1 VRVPIHLSRSAK
13 QAARRMSAPAQ
24 PGEEPSGK
32 SLPADLVAL
41 LDDDDR
47 DGSLLL
53 QELEAADDWRP
64 EAALANQQRGAQLTV
79 ALGELTAKERTVIE
93 GRFGLRQ
100 DEARTLEAIGK
111 ELGLTYERVRQ
122 IEKAALQKLRAVFA
136 ERGLTWEAL
145 L

>member
-1 VRVPIHLSRSAK
+1 
-13 QAARRMSAPAQ
+13 
-24 PGEEPSGK
+24 
-32 SLPADLVAL
+32 
-41 LDDDDR
+41 
-47 DGSLLL
+47 
-53 QELEAADDWRP
+53 
-64 EAALANQQRGAQLTV
+64 
-79 ALGELTAKERTVIE
+79 VIE

-122 IEKAALQKLRAVFA
+122 IEKAALQKLRTVFA